1 MKEKSLYAITKLIL
15 KSHKNKF
22 SCSLIA
28 TYNCRSITLTCLR
41 YKHDVAISVTYPIF
55 EISPSFVI
63 FQCAHKKSLTS
74 LWGILI

>member
-28 TYNCRSITLTCLR
+28 TYNC